1 MTGQSVPVKR
11 PARGSLKAERESARD
26 RKVSMEARKT
36 LLVALSHPDDEMAC
50 AGTMAVHAARGH
62 RVVLLFLTRG
72 EMTEALGPLSA
83 AEVAEIRTAHAV
95 EAGRLL
101 GAEVR
106 LLDFPDTRIE
116 VTAEASYR
124 LARELAEIR
133 PDAVITW
140 GDAWR
145 RGPRHPDHQA
155 TGQLVRNGITLAR
168 IARVVAPLPTHR
180 APAPVFT
187 LREPHSQLPAAAVE
201 VSAHHALLMQLA
213 AFYRTQVG
221 WPGEAWVEK
230 RITAAGRIWGVA
242 AAEVFDA
249 WESAGGLRQTLF

>member
-1 MTGQSVPVKR
+1 M
-11 PARGSLKAERESARD
+11 ESP
-26 RKVSMEARKT
+26 KT
-36 LLVALSHPDDEMAC
+36 LLVALSHPDDEMRC
-50 AGTMAVHAARGH
+50 AGTIAVHVARGH

-83 AEVAEIRTAHAV
+83 ADVAEIRTGHAQEV
-95 EAGRLL
+95 GRLL

-116 VTAEASYR
+116 VTAAASYR
-124 LARELAEIR
+124 LASEIASIR
-133 PDAVITW
+133 PDAAITW

-155 TGQLVRNGITLAR
+155 TGQLVRNAITLAR
-168 IARVVAPLPTHR
+168 IARVVAPLPPHR
-180 APAPVFT
+180 LPVPVFT

-201 VSAHHALLMQLA
+201 VTAHRELLMQLA
-213 AFYRTQVG
+213 AFYRIGIG
-221 WPGEAWVEK
+221 WPGEQWVDQHI
-230 RITAAGRIWGVA
+230 RAAGKDWGVA

-249 WESAGGLRQTLF
+249 WESQGGLRQTLF

>member
-1 MTGQSVPVKR
+1 
-11 PARGSLKAERESARD
+11 
-26 RKVSMEARKT
+26 MEARKT
-36 LLVALSHPDDEMAC
+36 LLVALSHPDDGMAC
-50 AGTMAVHAARGH
+50 AGTIAVHVARGH

-72 EMTEALGPLSA
+72 EMTEALGPLA
-83 AEVAEIRTAHAV
+83 AEQVAEIRSAHAL
-95 EAGRLL
+95 EAGGML

-124 LARELAEIR
+124 LAREVAEIR

-155 TGQLVRNGITLAR
+155 TGQLVRNAITLAR
-168 IARVVAPLPTHR
+168 IARVVAPLPPHR
-180 APAPVFT
+180 SPAPVFT

-201 VSAHHALLMQLA
+201 VSAHHDLLMKLA
-213 AFYRTQVG
+213 AFYRTHVG
-221 WPGEAWVEK
+221 WPGEAWVEQ
-230 RITAAGRIWGVA
+230 RIRAGGSAWGVS

-249 WESAGGLRQTLF
+249 WESAGGLRDTLF